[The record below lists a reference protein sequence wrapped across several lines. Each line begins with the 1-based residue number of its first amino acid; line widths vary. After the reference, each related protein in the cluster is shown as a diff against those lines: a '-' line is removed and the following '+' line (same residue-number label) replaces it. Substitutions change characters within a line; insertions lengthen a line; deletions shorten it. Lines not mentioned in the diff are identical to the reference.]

1 MNLEGCHLC
10 KGSNYPM
17 DAMTINIMSHQAT
30 SQFKGVLDM
39 VVHAARSNTE
49 KPDDHPVIV
58 EFTVENVSLVRST
71 ESFYEVFFL
80 CSLDDLHLAVRQTI
94 PMCK

>member
-17 DAMTINIMSHQAT
+17 DAMTVNIMSHQVT

-58 EFTVENVSLVRST
+58 EFTVENVSLV
-71 ESFYEVFFL
+71 SFFCAILVI
-80 CSLDDLHLAVRQTI
+80 CIWQSVRLF
-94 PMCK
+94 